1 MNDEET
7 SSEGVDARRVEE
19 PENGEESKDE
29 EFLGDMEDDEDEY
42 SAAGDGKFKENPAS
56 ANGDL

>member
-1 MNDEET
+1 
-7 SSEGVDARRVEE
+7 VDARRVEE